1 MKTKYQIITELE
13 DRNIEIDREID
24 KLIQEK
30 LNNKEKIEQL
40 SSFNKSQRGVVMRTH
55 TYWTT
60 GEIED
65 LKYLRTV
72 EKLSW
77 KEIYKRF

>member
-1 MKTKYQIITELE
+1 MKTKYQIINELE

-40 SSFNKSQRGVVMRTH
+40 SSFNKG
-55 TYWTT
+55 
-60 GEIED
+60 
-65 LKYLRTV
+65 
-72 EKLSW
+72 
-77 KEIYKRF
+77 

>member
-1 MKTKYQIITELE
+1 MKTKDQIISELE

-40 SSFNKSQRGVVMRTH
+40 SSFNK
-55 TYWTT
+55 
-60 GEIED
+60 E
-65 LKYLRTV
+65 
-72 EKLSW
+72 
-77 KEIYKRF
+77 

>member
-24 KLIQEK
+24 RLIQEK

-40 SSFNKSQRGVVMRTH
+40 SSFNK
-55 TYWTT
+55 
-60 GEIED
+60 D
-65 LKYLRTV
+65 
-72 EKLSW
+72 
-77 KEIYKRF
+77 

>member
-40 SSFNKSQRGVVMRTH
+40 SSFNKVVMP
-55 TYWTT
+55 
-60 GEIED
+60 
-65 LKYLRTV
+65 
-72 EKLSW
+72 
-77 KEIYKRF
+77 

>member
-24 KLIQEK
+24 RLIQEK

-40 SSFNKSQRGVVMRTH
+40 SSFNKG
-55 TYWTT
+55 
-60 GEIED
+60 
-65 LKYLRTV
+65 
-72 EKLSW
+72 
-77 KEIYKRF
+77 

>member
-13 DRNIEIDREID
+13 DRNVEIDREID

-40 SSFNKSQRGVVMRTH
+40 SSFDK
-55 TYWTT
+55 
-60 GEIED
+60 D
-65 LKYLRTV
+65 
-72 EKLSW
+72 
-77 KEIYKRF
+77 

>member
-13 DRNIEIDREID
+13 NRNVEIDREID

-40 SSFNKSQRGVVMRTH
+40 SSFNKS
-55 TYWTT
+55 
-60 GEIED
+60 
-65 LKYLRTV
+65 
-72 EKLSW
+72 
-77 KEIYKRF
+77 